1 MIQEEKK
8 YKIIK
13 KESLEERIKQENAKE
28 IFDCIQIG
36 VLTTSLILA
45 GNVISQISDPS
56 VLYGGGLLMMFPG
69 IFDAIKVKDLVNSIT
84 NKTYLQNQ
92 INANLE
98 NEGDLSR

>member
-56 VLYGGGLLMMFPG
+56 FLYGGGLLMMFPS
-69 IFDAIKVKDLVNSIT
+69 IFAAIKVKDLVNSIT

-92 INANLE
+92 INASLE